1 MSATSLFRK
10 MNSQYKLNSF
20 SDGTTNEDQLQSIY
34 DLNQSNTPEVGSL
47 KSINHLKQ
55 LIEVSSYNL
64 LVLDDEKVIGFIIC
78 MREGSAYGSENYKFF
93 TQRLKKFLYVDRVA
107 IDKRHRRAGL
117 GQAIYEDI
125 FAQACQDN
133 LPIALEVNIEPN
145 NQPSLNFH
153 EKMGF
158 DKVGSKDFEDYSV
171 AYFIK

>member
-1 MSATSLFRK
+1 
-10 MNSQYKLNSF
+10 MNPQYRLHTFSNSSNNEAQLNEAQF
-20 SDGTTNEDQLQSIY
+20 QSIY
-34 DLNQSNTPEVGSL
+34 ALNQANTPEVGSL
-47 KSINHLKQ
+47 ESIQHLKQ
-55 LIEVSSYNL
+55 LIEFSSYNL
-64 LVLDDEKVIGFIIC
+64 LVLKEDEIVGYIIC

-107 IDKRHRRAGL
+107 IDEQHRRAGL

-125 FAQACQDN
+125 FAQAISDS
-133 LPIALEVNIEPN
+133 LPIALEVNTQPV

-158 DKVGSKDFEDYSV
+158 DQIGAKDFDDHSV

>member
-1 MSATSLFRK
+1 
-10 MNSQYKLNSF
+10 MNPQYRLHTFSNSSDNEAQLNEAQF
-20 SDGTTNEDQLQSIY
+20 QSIY
-34 DLNQSNTPEVGSL
+34 DLNQANTPEVGSL
-47 KSINHLKQ
+47 ESIQDLKQ
-55 LIEVSSYNL
+55 LIEFSSYNL
-64 LVLDDEKVIGFIIC
+64 LVLKEDEIVGYIIC

-107 IDKRHRRAGL
+107 IDEQHRRAGL

-125 FAQACQDN
+125 FAQAISDS
-133 LPIALEVNIEPN
+133 LPIALEVNTQPV

-158 DKVGSKDFEDYSV
+158 DRIGAKDFDDHSV

>member
-1 MSATSLFRK
+1 
-10 MNSQYKLNSF
+10 MNPQYRLHTFSNSSDNEAQLNEAQF
-20 SDGTTNEDQLQSIY
+20 QSIY
-34 DLNQSNTPEVGSL
+34 DLNQANTPEVGSL
-47 KSINHLKQ
+47 ESMQHLKQ
-55 LIEVSSYNL
+55 LIEFSSYNL
-64 LVLDDEKVIGFIIC
+64 LVLKEDEIVGYIIC

-107 IDKRHRRAGL
+107 IDEQHRRAGL

-125 FAQACQDN
+125 FAQAISDS
-133 LPIALEVNIEPN
+133 LPIALEVNTQPV

-158 DKVGSKDFEDYSV
+158 DRIGAKDFDDHSV

>member
-1 MSATSLFRK
+1 MNPQYRLHTFSNTS
-10 MNSQYKLNSF
+10 NNEAQLNEAQF
-20 SDGTTNEDQLQSIY
+20 QSIY
-34 DLNQSNTPEVGSL
+34 DLNQANTPEVGSL
-47 KSINHLKQ
+47 ESIQHLKQ
-55 LIEVSSYNL
+55 LIEFSSYNL
-64 LVLDDEKVIGFIIC
+64 LVLKEDEIVGYIIC

-107 IDKRHRRAGL
+107 IDEQHRRAGL

-125 FAQACQDN
+125 FAQAISDS
-133 LPIALEVNIEPN
+133 LPIALEVNTQPV

-158 DKVGSKDFEDYSV
+158 DRIGAKDFDDHSV